1 MRWILYFILAY
12 LALSIQV
19 GAGPYLRWQGA
30 PPNLVLL
37 VGIFIAVNAP
47 KDAALL
53 GCFCLGILQ
62 DLLTQTPLGLYA
74 LSYGLVGM
82 FVVSTQQVVYRAH
95 PLTHFSLA
103 LVGGALTSVVL
114 FVHGLVHRPPP
125 NVSILLTST
134 IYTAILAPFVV
145 GLLQRAKRPFAFQP
159 TRRKIKV

>member
-12 LALSIQV
+12 LALAIQV

-37 VGIFIAVNAP
+37 VAIFIAVNAP

-53 GCFCLGILQ
+53 GCFSLGAMQ
-62 DLLTQTPLGLYA
+62 DLLTQTPLGVYA

-82 FVVSTQQVVYRAH
+82 FVVSTQQLVYRAH

-103 LVGGALTSVVL
+103 LIGGFLTGAVL
-114 FVHGLVHRPPP
+114 FIHGLIHRPGP
-125 NVSILLTST
+125 NVSTLLTTT
-134 IYTAILAPFVV
+134 IYTAILAPVAI
-145 GLLQRAKRPFAFQP
+145 GLLDRAKRPFAFQP